1 LRGGFGIQ
9 SYPAI
14 AVRRDDSSAQFL
26 GPAFSGISKTKTH
39 YSNKKTGVGFGR
51 ILLVLPNVVVP
62 VTSFLEAIMSLQYKL
77 KSVEALDVRDVFET
91 DFLDE
96 VMVLFQ
102 KGHLEMGMDILGSN
116 LYHLYTTTSVTE
128 WENLVDEVLL
138 NHPIKDLLMQDPL
151 TERSFTQPRGY
162 AGDSKLL
169 DMVYSP
175 NKYDLSNTSEVG
187 KRLFKYTT
195 RTSLSRTLRRRMQL
209 IAEYIDKFAKE
220 VPNASVLSVASGH
233 CREADYSTA
242 LKSNALKRFIAL
254 DHDPKSLETMQT
266 HYSQFGLEPYELNV
280 KDLIKGSHNL
290 GQFDLIYS
298 AGLYDY
304 LSTRFAQK
312 LTQCLY
318 DMLKPGGKLLLI
330 NIAAQYDEVGYLES
344 YMNWSMIGRDK
355 LDTMELAAT
364 VQSNEKAV
372 IQVKEVEAIN
382 SHYQILELQKT

>member
-1 LRGGFGIQ
+1 
-9 SYPAI
+9 
-14 AVRRDDSSAQFL
+14 
-26 GPAFSGISKTKTH
+26 
-39 YSNKKTGVGFGR
+39 
-51 ILLVLPNVVVP
+51 
-62 VTSFLEAIMSLQYKL
+62 MSLQYKNAA
-77 KSVEALDVRDVFET
+77 ALNHYVNDLIDTE
-91 DFLDE
+91 FLDE
-96 VMVLFQ
+96 VYDLFQ
-102 KGHLEMGMDILGSN
+102 RGHVETGMDLLVPN
-116 LYHLYTTTSVTE
+116 LHFLYSTTSDAE
-128 WENLVDEVLL
+128 WKSLVEDTLL
-138 NHPIKDLLMQDPL
+138 QHPLMEILMQDPL

-175 NKYDLSNTSEVG
+175 NKYDLTHTSEIG

-195 RTSLSRTLRRRMQL
+195 RTPLSRTLCRRMKL
-209 IAEYIDKFAKE
+209 IAEYIDKFAEE
-220 VPNASVLSVASGH
+220 VPKASVLSVASGH

-242 LKSNALKRFIAL
+242 LKSKSLERFVAL
-254 DHDPKSLETMQT
+254 DHDAMSLETLQNN
-266 HYSQFGLEPYELNV
+266 YGEFGLEPCELNV

-290 GQFDLIYS
+290 GKFDLIYS

-355 LDTMELAAT
+355 LDTIDLAGT
-364 VQSNEKAV
+364 VQTNEKAV
-372 IQVKEVEAIN
+372 IQLKEIEAIN
-382 SHYQILELQKT
+382 SHYQVLELQKF